1 LRRLNLD
8 QLQAFLDVVELGS
21 FSAAAVRRNL
31 TQPAVSLQVKTL
43 EQQLGVRL
51 VERVGRRMRATSAGQ
66 ALYQRS
72 GAIDEAV
79 AAALDAVADHQQGI
93 VGRVTIGTGAT
104 ACIYLLPPILREL
117 KRHCPRL
124 EIIVRT
130 GNTPDIL
137 RMLEDNVLDAALV
150 TLPASGRAFNVTPL
164 LEDEQVAI
172 HPRTRAADAESLEAS
187 EIARQNLILYE
198 AGGHARHVID
208 GWFERAGVA
217 CKPMMELGSIEAIKR
232 LVGAG
237 LGYAIVPR
245 LATSDLPRDG
255 QVAIASLE
263 PKLHRTL
270 GLVLRRDK
278 RPDRCLREVLNAI
291 REAGTTQ

>member
-1 LRRLNLD
+1 MNLD

-21 FSAAAVRRNL
+21 FSAAAARRNL

-79 AAALDAVADHQQGI
+79 AAALDAVSDHQEGV

-117 KRHCPRL
+117 KQRCPRL

-130 GNTPDIL
+130 GNTIDIL
-137 RMLEDNVLDAALV
+137 RMLEENVLDVAIV
-150 TLPASGRAFNVTPL
+150 TLPAPGRAFDVTPL
-164 LEDEQVAI
+164 LDDEQVAI
-172 HPRTRAADAESLEAS
+172 FPKARAADAETLKAS
-187 EIARQNLILYE
+187 EITRQNLILYE
-198 AGGHARHVID
+198 QGGHTRRVID
-208 GWFERAGVA
+208 EWFERSGLT
-217 CKPMMELGSIEAIKR
+217 CKPMMELGSIEAIKK

-237 LGYAIVPR
+237 LGYAIVPH
-245 LATSDLPRDG
+245 LAASDLPRDG
-255 QVAIASLE
+255 QVAVASLE

-278 RPDRCLREVLNAI
+278 RPDRCLREVLNAL
-291 REAGTTQ
+291 RGAVPNQVA

>member
-1 LRRLNLD
+1 MNLD

-21 FSAAAVRRNL
+21 FSAAAARRNL

-66 ALYQRS
+66 ALYERS
-72 GAIDEAV
+72 GAIEDAV
-79 AAALDAVADHQQGI
+79 AAALDAVADHQAGV

-117 KRHCPRL
+117 KRRCPGL

-137 RMLEDNVLDAALV
+137 HLLEENALDVAIV
-150 TLPASGRAFNVTPL
+150 TLPASGRAFEVTPL

-172 HPRTRAADAESLEAS
+172 YPRMRAADVEALEAS
-187 EIARQNLILYE
+187 DLADRNLILYE
-198 AGGHARHVID
+198 PGGHARRVID
-208 GWFERAGVA
+208 EWFERAGVT
-217 CKPMMELGSIEAIKR
+217 CKPMMELGSIEAIKK

-245 LATSDLPRDG
+245 LATSDLPKDG
-255 QVAIASLE
+255 QVAVASLE

-278 RPDRCLREVLNAI
+278 RPDRCLREVVSAFKGV
-291 REAGTTQ
+291 GTNL